1 MIIHPIGDML
11 TRIRNAQAAGKDI
24 VRVPGSKLKSA
35 VLAVLKD
42 EGYIRDFHA
51 EEIAKGRSDLVV
63 ELKYVNGAGAIQE
76 IDAVSKPGR
85 RMYSGVE
92 RMPRVKNGLGISIV
106 STPAGVMTDHRARLQ
121 NVGGEVLCRVV

>member
-1 MIIHPIGDML
+1 ML

>member
-11 TRIRNAQAAGKDI
+11 TRIRNAQNAGKDV
-24 VRVPGSKLKSA
+24 VRMPGSKLKAA

-42 EGYIRDFHA
+42 EGYIKDFHS
-51 EEIAKGRSDLVV
+51 EEIAKGRSDLVI
-63 ELKYVNGAGAIQE
+63 ELKYVGGAGAIQE

-106 STPAGVMTDHRARLQ
+106 STPAGVMTDHKARLA

>member
-106 STPAGVMTDHRARLQ
+106 STPAGVMTDHKARLA